1 MPPNI
6 ARTIKGMSGEEMSRR
21 AKDSTGADDL
31 DGLQASNWLAVDVP
45 DRRPAKRT
53 SVSTDQRASVSSN
66 LRDRSSPPIVHVL
79 VPAHNEE
86 HGIAA
91 ALASVKAQ
99 SSPVGNIVVI
109 ADNCTDKTVEIAE
122 SFGAEVFTTKNN
134 VDRKAGALN
143 QYLTTLITEISSS
156 DYVLVMDADTILD
169 ERFVE
174 IGLREFAKI
183 QPGRPI
189 AGVGGIFL
197 GDLKEWNLV
206 KQLQANEY
214 VRYARHLGRRRGR
227 ALVLTGTGTLYSVA
241 ALRDIVEARHELSIP
256 RGSKESEVYD
266 TTSMT
271 EDNELTLGVESL
283 GYRAISPKECLVET
297 AMMPTWRRLFEQR
310 KRWQRGALENIHAY
324 GITHD
329 VRPYLLRQILT
340 YITVLFVPFYIE
352 TLSLALS
359 RPGRVNLF
367 LPIWIAVAVIYLI
380 EALWTVRS
388 GGWKAILVTLTII
401 PEVCFALF
409 LSVVYVVCLVLFISG
424 KEERWGRSF
433 DTDSE
438 SLMKLRDVP
447 GDASIQASTEHKTF
461 WLLGCLSLC
470 LVILLVLIPI
480 FSIQAAWLIISIF
493 VLGGTAV
500 NLFKLIP
507 LPTS

>member
-197 GDLKEWNLV
+197 GSLDALASPLTARACQSIFANMDRRCSDLSD
-206 KQLQANEY
+206 
-214 VRYARHLGRRRGR
+214 R
-227 ALVLTGTGTLYSVA
+227 GTLDSTQRWMEGHFGYV
-241 ALRDIVEARHELSIP
+241 DNHP
-256 RGSKESEVYD
+256 R
-266 TTSMT
+266 
-271 EDNELTLGVESL
+271 SL
-283 GYRAISPKECLVET
+283 
-297 AMMPTWRRLFEQR
+297 
-310 KRWQRGALENIHAY
+310 
-324 GITHD
+324 
-329 VRPYLLRQILT
+329 
-340 YITVLFVPFYIE
+340 
-352 TLSLALS
+352 
-359 RPGRVNLF
+359 
-367 LPIWIAVAVIYLI
+367 
-380 EALWTVRS
+380 
-388 GGWKAILVTLTII
+388 
-401 PEVCFALF
+401 
-409 LSVVYVVCLVLFISG
+409 
-424 KEERWGRSF
+424 
-433 DTDSE
+433 
-438 SLMKLRDVP
+438 
-447 GDASIQASTEHKTF
+447 
-461 WLLGCLSLC
+461 LC
-470 LVILLVLIPI
+470 
-480 FSIQAAWLIISIF
+480 IIS
-493 VLGGTAV
+493 
-500 NLFKLIP
+500 
-507 LPTS
+507 